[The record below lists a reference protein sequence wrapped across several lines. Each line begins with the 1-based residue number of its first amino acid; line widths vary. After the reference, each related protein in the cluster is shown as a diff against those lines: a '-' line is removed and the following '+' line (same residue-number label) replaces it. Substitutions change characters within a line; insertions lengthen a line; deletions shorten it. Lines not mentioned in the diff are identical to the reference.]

1 MEFIEFQERTIY
13 YSFRDDFFF
22 LFWKFSLSQRA
33 VNLFLPEV
41 I

>member
-13 YSFRDDFFF
+13 YSFRDKVFF